1 MMELFWLLLPVAA
14 ASGWWAAKRS
24 VSRQEV
30 TAAERSPGYFSGLNY
45 LLNEQPDKAIDVFI
59 KMLEVDSD
67 TVETHLALGNLFRR
81 RGEVDRAIRIHQN
94 LIARPMLNREQ
105 RAQALLEL
113 GRDYMKAGLFDRAE
127 SLFNELGEM
136 NMFQA
141 QALENLLTIY
151 QQEKDWEKCLQVAKR
166 LEQRTGT
173 SRRRECAHYYCEL
186 AEEAQLRKDLV
197 KTSKLLKKAHLSDES
212 CVRAT
217 ILQGRIEAM
226 SGSPKSAIRTLRQVE
241 KQDPAYLSEV
251 LPEIIECYRELGN
264 RAELVR
270 YLRKL
275 YERHHSISSV
285 LALTDFIQEDD
296 GEEAALRFL
305 SSYLHAHPHLEGL
318 NRMVGLSLKSGHTDG
333 WGSLQILQ
341 QVLTQ
346 LLEHRAAYQCAS
358 CGFTAK
364 TLHWQCPSC
373 KSWSS
378 IKPRDGRDEI
388 CPRLPPQIEQ
398 NQKLARHNP

>member
-1 MMELFWLLLPVAA
+1 MMEFFWLLLPVAA

-24 VSRQEV
+24 ISRQEV
-30 TAAERSPGYFSGLNY
+30 TVADRSPGYFSGLNY

-113 GRDYMKAGLFDRAE
+113 GQDYMKAGLFDRAE

-151 QQEKDWEKCLQVAKR
+151 QQERDWDKCLQVAKQ
-166 LEQRTGT
+166 LGQRTGK
-173 SRRRECAHYYCEL
+173 SRRKECAHYYCEL
-186 AEEAQLRKDLV
+186 AEEAQFRKDLI
-197 KTSKLLKKAHLSDES
+197 KTSQLLKKAQQSDED

-217 ILQGRIEAM
+217 ILQGKIEAM
-226 SGSPKSAIRTLRQVE
+226 NGSPKNAIRTLRQVE

-251 LPEIIECYRELGN
+251 LPAIIECYRELGN
-264 RAELVR
+264 RKELVR

-275 YERHHSISSV
+275 YELHQSVSSV
-285 LALTDFIQEDD
+285 LALTDFIQEDE
-296 GEEAALRFL
+296 GEEGAIRFL
-305 SSYLHAHPHLEGL
+305 SSYLHAHPNLEGL
-318 NRMVGLSLKSGHTDG
+318 DRMVGLSLKAGKSDG
-333 WGSLQILQ
+333 LESLQILQ
-341 QVLTQ
+341 QILNKI
-346 LLEHRAAYQCAS
+346 LESRAAYQCVS
-358 CGFTAK
+358 CGFSAK
-364 TLHWQCPSC
+364 TMHWQCPSC
-373 KSWSS
+373 KSWGS
-378 IKPRDGRDEI
+378 IKPRDELHEI
-388 CPRLPPQIEQ
+388 
-398 NQKLARHNP
+398 

>member
-24 VSRQEV
+24 ISRQEV
-30 TAAERSPGYFSGLNY
+30 AVTDRSPGYFSGLNY

-113 GRDYMKAGLFDRAE
+113 GQDYMKAGLFDRAE

-141 QALENLLTIY
+141 EALENLLTIY
-151 QQEKDWEKCLQVAKR
+151 QQERDWDKCLQVAKR
-166 LEQRTGT
+166 LGQRTGKF
-173 SRRRECAHYYCEL
+173 RRKECAHYYCEL
-186 AEEAQLRKDLV
+186 AEEAQFRKDMLM
-197 KTSKLLKKAHLSDES
+197 TSQLLKKARLSDED

-226 SGSPKSAIRTLRQVE
+226 NGLPKSAIRTLRQVE
-241 KQDPAYLSEV
+241 NQDPAYLSEV

-264 RAELVR
+264 RTELVR

-275 YERHHSISSV
+275 YERHQSVTSV
-285 LALTDFIQEDD
+285 LALTDFIQEDE
-296 GEEAALRFL
+296 GEEAAIRFL
-305 SSYLHAHPHLEGL
+305 SGYLHAHPNIEGL
-318 NRMVGLSLKSGHTDG
+318 VRMVGLSLKTGKNDG
-333 WGSLQILQ
+333 WESWQILQ
-341 QVLTQ
+341 QILNKISESRV
-346 LLEHRAAYQCAS
+346 AYQCVS
-358 CGFTAK
+358 CGFAAK
-364 TLHWQCPSC
+364 TMHWQCPSC

-378 IKPRDGRDEI
+378 IKPRDELHEI
-388 CPRLPPQIEQ
+388 
-398 NQKLARHNP
+398 

>member
-24 VSRQEV
+24 TSRQEV
-30 TAAERSPGYFSGLNY
+30 AVAERSPGYFSGLNY

-105 RAQALLEL
+105 RGQALLEL
-113 GRDYMKAGLFDRAE
+113 GQDYMKAGLFDRAE

-151 QQEKDWEKCLQVAKR
+151 QQEKDWDKCLQVARR
-166 LEQRTGT
+166 LGQRTGKA
-173 SRRRECAHYYCEL
+173 RRTECAHYYCEL
-186 AEEAQLRKDLV
+186 AEEARHRKDL
-197 KTSKLLKKAHLSDES
+197 TRAAQLLRKAQLSDDG

-217 ILQGRIEAM
+217 ILQGEIEAA
-226 SGSPKSAIRTLRQVE
+226 SGSPKSALRTLRQVE

-251 LPEIIECYRELGN
+251 LPAILECYRELGN
-264 RAELVR
+264 RAELGK
-270 YLRKL
+270 YLRQL
-275 YERHHSISSV
+275 YERHHTVSSV
-285 LALTDFIQEDD
+285 LALSDFIQEDK
-296 GEEAALRFL
+296 GEEAAIRFL
-305 SSYLHAHPHLEGL
+305 AGHLQDHPNLGGL
-318 NRMVGLSLKSGHTDG
+318 DRLVGLSLRAGKSDG
-333 WGSLQILQ
+333 LESLPILQ
-341 QVLTQ
+341 QILNK
-346 LLEHRAAYQCAS
+346 LLENRPAYQCVS

-364 TLHWQCPSC
+364 TMHWQCPSC

-378 IKPRDGRDEI
+378 IKPRDEIDEI
-388 CPRLPPQIEQ
+388 
-398 NQKLARHNP
+398 

>member
-14 ASGWWAAKRS
+14 ASGWWAAKRNI
-24 VSRQEV
+24 SRQEV
-30 TAAERSPGYFSGLNY
+30 SVAERSPGYFSGLNY

-59 KMLEVDSD
+59 RMLEVDSD

-113 GRDYMKAGLFDRAE
+113 GQDYMKAGLFDRAE

-136 NMFQA
+136 HMFQA

-151 QQEKDWEKCLQVAKR
+151 QQERDWDKCLQVAKR
-166 LEQRTGT
+166 LGQRTGK
-173 SRRRECAHYYCEL
+173 SRSKECAHYYCEL
-186 AEEAQLRKDLV
+186 AEEAQFRKDLV
-197 KTSKLLKKAHLSDES
+197 KTSQLLKKAQLSDEG

-226 SGSPKSAIRTLRQVE
+226 NGSPKSAIRTLRQVE

-251 LPEIIECYRELGN
+251 LPAIIECYREQGN
-264 RAELVR
+264 RTELVR

-275 YERHHSISSV
+275 YERHHSVSSV
-285 LALTDFIQEDD
+285 LALTDFIQEDE
-296 GEEAALRFL
+296 GEEAAIRFL
-305 SSYLHAHPHLEGL
+305 SSYLHAHPNLEGL
-318 NRMVGLSLKSGHTDG
+318 DRMVGLSLKAGKNDG
-333 WGSLQILQ
+333 WESLQILQ
-341 QVLTQ
+341 QILNK
-346 LLEHRAAYQCAS
+346 LLDSRAAYQCVS
-358 CGFTAK
+358 CGFSAK

-373 KSWSS
+373 KSWGS
-378 IKPRDGRDEI
+378 IKPRDELNEI
-388 CPRLPPQIEQ
+388 
-398 NQKLARHNP
+398 

>member
-24 VSRQEV
+24 ASRQEV
-30 TAAERSPGYFSGLNY
+30 TVVERSPGYFSGLNY

-113 GRDYMKAGLFDRAE
+113 GQDYMKAGLFDRAE

-136 NMFQA
+136 NMFQS

-151 QQEKDWEKCLQVAKR
+151 QQEKDWDKCLQVAKR
-166 LEQRTGT
+166 LGQRSGK
-173 SRRRECAHYYCEL
+173 SRRKECAHYYCEL
-186 AEEAQLRKDLV
+186 AEEAKSRKDLV
-197 KTSKLLKKAHLSDES
+197 KTAQLLKRAQLSDEG

-217 ILQGRIEAM
+217 ILQGEIEAAN
-226 SGSPKSAIRTLRQVE
+226 GSFKSAIRTLRQVE

-251 LPEIIECYRELGN
+251 LPAMIECYRELGN
-264 RAELVR
+264 RTELVR
-270 YLRKL
+270 YLRQL
-275 YERHHSISSV
+275 HERHHSVSSA
-285 LALTDFIQEDD
+285 LALTDYIREDE
-296 GEEAALRFL
+296 GEEAAIRFL
-305 SSYLHAHPHLEGL
+305 SGYLHAHPSLEGL
-318 NRMVGLSLKSGHTDG
+318 DRMVGLSLQADNQVGTD
-333 WGSLQILQ
+333 SLRILQ
-341 QVLTQ
+341 QILNKI
-346 LLEHRAAYQCAS
+346 LESRAAYQCVS

-378 IKPRDGRDEI
+378 IKPRDELDET
-388 CPRLPPQIEQ
+388 
-398 NQKLARHNP
+398 

>member
-24 VSRQEV
+24 ISRQEV
-30 TAAERSPGYFSGLNY
+30 AVTDRSPGYFSGLNY

-113 GRDYMKAGLFDRAE
+113 GQDYMKAGLFDRAE

-141 QALENLLTIY
+141 EALENLLTIY
-151 QQEKDWEKCLQVAKR
+151 QQERDWDKCLQVAKR
-166 LEQRTGT
+166 LGQRTGKF
-173 SRRRECAHYYCEL
+173 RRKECAHYYCEL
-186 AEEAQLRKDLV
+186 AEEAQFRKDMLM
-197 KTSKLLKKAHLSDES
+197 TSQLLKKARLSDED

-226 SGSPKSAIRTLRQVE
+226 NGSPKSAIRTLRQVE
-241 KQDPAYLSEV
+241 NQDPAYLSEV

-264 RAELVR
+264 RTELVR

-275 YERHHSISSV
+275 YERHQSVTSV
-285 LALTDFIQEDD
+285 LALTDFIQEDE
-296 GEEAALRFL
+296 GEEAAIRFL
-305 SSYLHAHPHLEGL
+305 SGYLHAHPNIEGL
-318 NRMVGLSLKSGHTDG
+318 VRMVGLSLKTGKNDG
-333 WGSLQILQ
+333 WESWQILQ
-341 QVLTQ
+341 QILNKISESRV
-346 LLEHRAAYQCAS
+346 AYQCVS
-358 CGFTAK
+358 CGFAAK
-364 TLHWQCPSC
+364 TMHWQCPSC

-378 IKPRDGRDEI
+378 IKPRDELHEI
-388 CPRLPPQIEQ
+388 
-398 NQKLARHNP
+398 

>member
-14 ASGWWAAKRS
+14 ASGWWAAKRGT
-24 VSRQEV
+24 SRQEV
-30 TAAERSPGYFSGLNY
+30 TVVERSPGYFSGLNY

-113 GRDYMKAGLFDRAE
+113 GQDYMKAGLFDRAE

-151 QQEKDWEKCLQVAKR
+151 QQEKEWDKCLQVAKR
-166 LEQRTGT
+166 LGQRSGK
-173 SRRRECAHYYCEL
+173 SRRKECAHYYCEL
-186 AEEAQLRKDLV
+186 AEEAQFRKDSV
-197 KTSKLLKKAHLSDES
+197 KTSQLLKKAQLSDEG

-217 ILQGRIEAM
+217 MLQGAIEAAN
-226 SGSPKSAIRTLRQVE
+226 GSPKSAIRTLRQVE

-251 LPEIIECYRELGN
+251 LPAIIECYRELGN

-270 YLRKL
+270 YLRQL

-296 GEEAALRFL
+296 GEEAAIRFL
-305 SSYLHAHPHLEGL
+305 SSYLHAHPNLEGL
-318 NRMVGLSLKSGHTDG
+318 DRMVRLSLHAGKSDAAE
-333 WGSLQILQ
+333 SLQILQ
-341 QVLTQ
+341 QILSKI
-346 LLEHRAAYQCAS
+346 LEGRSAYQCVS

-378 IKPRDGRDEI
+378 IKPRDELEEI
-388 CPRLPPQIEQ
+388 
-398 NQKLARHNP
+398 

>member
-1 MMELFWLLLPVAA
+1 MMEFFWLLLPVAA

-24 VSRQEV
+24 ISRQEV
-30 TAAERSPGYFSGLNY
+30 TVADRSPGYFSGLNY

-113 GRDYMKAGLFDRAE
+113 GQDYMKAGLFDRAE

-151 QQEKDWEKCLQVAKR
+151 QQERDWDKCLQVAKQ
-166 LEQRTGT
+166 LGQRTGK
-173 SRRRECAHYYCEL
+173 SRRKECAHYYCEL
-186 AEEAQLRKDLV
+186 AEEAQFRKDLI
-197 KTSKLLKKAHLSDES
+197 KTSQLLKKAQQSDED

-217 ILQGRIEAM
+217 ILHGKIEAM
-226 SGSPKSAIRTLRQVE
+226 NGSPKNAIRTLRQVE

-251 LPEIIECYRELGN
+251 LPAIIECYRELGN
-264 RAELVR
+264 RKELVR

-275 YERHHSISSV
+275 YELHQSVSSV
-285 LALTDFIQEDD
+285 LALTDFIQEDE
-296 GEEAALRFL
+296 GEEGAIRFL
-305 SSYLHAHPHLEGL
+305 SSYLHAHPNLEGL
-318 NRMVGLSLKSGHTDG
+318 DRMVGLSLKAGKSDG
-333 WGSLQILQ
+333 LESLQILQ
-341 QVLTQ
+341 QILNKI
-346 LLEHRAAYQCAS
+346 LESRAAYQCVS
-358 CGFTAK
+358 CGFSAK
-364 TLHWQCPSC
+364 TMHWQCPSC
-373 KSWSS
+373 KSWGS
-378 IKPRDGRDEI
+378 IKPRDELHEI
-388 CPRLPPQIEQ
+388 
-398 NQKLARHNP
+398 

>member
-14 ASGWWAAKRS
+14 ASGWWAAKRNI
-24 VSRQEV
+24 SRQEV
-30 TAAERSPGYFSGLNY
+30 TVTERSPGYFSGLNY

-113 GRDYMKAGLFDRAE
+113 GQDYMKAGLFDRAE

-151 QQEKDWEKCLQVAKR
+151 QQEKDWDKCLQVAKR
-166 LEQRTGT
+166 LGQRTGK

-186 AEEAQLRKDLV
+186 AEEARFRKDLI
-197 KTSKLLKKAHLSDES
+197 KASQLLKKAQLSDEG

-217 ILQGRIEAM
+217 ILQGEIEA
-226 SGSPKSAIRTLRQVE
+226 SDGSAKNAIRILRQVE
-241 KQDPAYLSEV
+241 KQDPAYISEV
-251 LPEIIECYRELGN
+251 LPAIIDCYREMGN

-270 YLRKL
+270 YLRQL
-275 YERHHSISSV
+275 YEKHHSVSSV
-285 LALTDFIQEDD
+285 LALTDFIQEDE
-296 GEEAALRFL
+296 GEEAAIQFL
-305 SSYLHAHPHLEGL
+305 TGYLHAHPNLEGL
-318 NRMVGLSLKSGHTDG
+318 DRMVTLSLKKGMSEGFE
-333 WGSLQILQ
+333 SLLILQ
-341 QVLTQ
+341 HILNKI
-346 LLEHRAAYQCAS
+346 LENRAAYQCIS

-373 KSWSS
+373 KAWSS
-378 IKPRDGRDEI
+378 IKPRDELDEV
-388 CPRLPPQIEQ
+388 
-398 NQKLARHNP
+398 